1 MQGLCRAW
9 RMRLNS
15 SSLQGVTEAVN
26 WSFGGSVGAQTPNY
40 WGERSVGAQTPNYWG
55 EQIIK
60 TGVCYDS
67 LTKNAF

>member
-1 MQGLCRAW
+1 
-9 RMRLNS
+9 MRLNS

-40 WGERSVGAQTPNYWG
+40 WGE
-55 EQIIK
+55 QIIK